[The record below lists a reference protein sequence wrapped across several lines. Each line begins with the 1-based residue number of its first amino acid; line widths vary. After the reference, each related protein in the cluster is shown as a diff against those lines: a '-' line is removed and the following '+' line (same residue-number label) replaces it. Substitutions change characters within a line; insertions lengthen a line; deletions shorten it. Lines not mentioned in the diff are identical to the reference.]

1 MTARRGATGGGGRP
15 GGGQAG
21 GEAGHRAKVDAT
33 RRHVAAMAW
42 LLDETFAVPGKRH
55 RFGLGPLIGLV
66 PVVGD
71 LVGAAAGSYIVLRAI
86 QTRLPRV
93 VIAQMAF
100 NVLLNVVVGV
110 VPLAGDAFDFFYKS
124 NTRNLRLFE
133 RHALDPTSSTRGSW
147 LFFGVILAVLVALIV
162 LAVVVLAAI
171 AQAILGVLQ
180 G

>member
-42 LLDETFAVPGKRH
+42 LLDETFAVPGTRH

-71 LVGAAAGSYIVLRAI
+71 LVGAAAGSYIVLRGVQA
-86 QTRLPRV
+86 RLPRI
-93 VIAQMAF
+93 VIVQMAF
-100 NVLLNVVVGV
+100 NVLLNVLVGV